1 LDNEWWVKEEEE
13 RERLRAKMMD
23 GEEGEELGKI
33 VGRRKV

>member
-1 LDNEWWVKEEEE
+1 MDNEWWVKEEEE
-13 RERLRAKMMD
+13 RERLRAKGMD